1 MGSAPV
7 TTRSTGFYQVL
18 LFIVLQIWA
27 IMIYDVAQYQMV
39 TLYETPLEWI
49 GWASLLFLT
58 VVPATSLISWKLKD
72 RVQLGTIRWDCRTRE
87 VGLSEFTR
95 MVKDYNKRYRYMIAA
110 LDTRILPLLPVFY
123 FGALFLP
130 LLLMRT
136 SLLVILMTPVIIA
149 LLLVMFGS
157 FYAYLVFKLVPNS
170 ASHEFPTHRPR
181 VFQSSIKFL
190 SHMPGIYW
198 SGVRVTIGESGGFYT
213 LRDPCP
219 VARIEGIEGVARIEC
234 VVDDSG
240 RISSMASL
248 LESEESD
255 SPVIVG
261 KVDAPLTAMNA
272 ARLIRKTL
280 EVYIESRGGEDIL
293 DEVLQEV
300 DRFLEGMSLLEAR
313 RISNDGL
320 ISSGDKGPQA
330 EERT

>member
-1 MGSAPV
+1 MSSAPV
-7 TTRSTGFYQVL
+7 TARSTGLYQVL

-27 IMIYDVAQYQMV
+27 FMIYEVAQYQMV

-58 VVPATSLISWKLKD
+58 LIPVTSAISWNLKD
-72 RVQLGTIRWDCRTRE
+72 RVQLGTIHWDYRIRE
-87 VGLSEFTR
+87 VGLNEFTQI
-95 MVKDYNKRYRYMIAA
+95 VNDYNKSYRFMIAT
-110 LDTRILPLLPVFY
+110 LDIRLLLLVPVCY
-123 FGALFLP
+123 VGGLFLP
-130 LLLMRT
+130 FLLMRT
-136 SLLVILMTPVIIA
+136 SLLVILMTPVVIA

-170 ASHEFPTHRPR
+170 ATHEFPTHRPR
-181 VFQSSIKFL
+181 MFQSFVKFL

-234 VVDDSG
+234 VVDDTG
-240 RISSMASL
+240 RISGMASL
-248 LESEESD
+248 LESEKSD
-255 SPVIVG
+255 SPSIVG
-261 KVDAPLTAMNA
+261 KVDAPLTSKNV

-280 EVYIESRGGEDIL
+280 EVYIETRGGKDIL
-293 DEVLQEV
+293 DEVLQDV
-300 DRFLEGMSLLEAR
+300 DAFLERVTLLEAQE
-313 RISNDGL
+313 ISNDGL
-320 ISSGDKGPQA
+320 ISSSDKGPPA